1 MYALLTR
8 KKIGVQIF
16 KNKNTMMMPGD
27 GEDILKTTGGQ
38 IDNIVFA
45 LIDATLDRN
54 DNVTQAI
61 QSSLFNIGKHQPNL
75 LALVHKIIILG
86 VVEKICGEVL
96 NSIKKNVAV
105 ELIKLAVDEMVNTKE
120 IVPEWQNLASG
131 ILVSLGR
138 NFNNEVMEQ
147 LLLKFQ
153 PGVLPHFFVV
163 QTMANLASANVFG
176 MVPFLKSVLGTMLPL
191 LGMVKSENM
200 KWIFAY
206 ALSKFCEA
214 ILEYIANA
222 ENHQT
227 HQLAKKLFVSEIT
240 SAYDV
245 LFINWLPSRE
255 AKVRSEVVVAL
266 GHMTHL
272 LSPEKLEEHLPRFI
286 PAVLAIYK
294 RHQEYQHTTRGLCM
308 VLDASIA
315 NHSVVLES
323 QLDSILNTL
332 FPQICSLPDYS
343 QPSGVRNHNEVLRC
357 FAVLA
362 SVYSN
367 RLVAFLLQ
375 KLESSNEAFKIGS
388 LTVFKHLINSCDTHI
403 SSKVPIIISGLK
415 PCLDSGNKVIVTL
428 AHHDHLKSEDGLDL
442 VKFIIYQCALPDDPV
457 ARRSGDPSYVS
468 NEALRGM
475 CENVI
480 HLLTTTVEKMED
492 ILWPSI
498 LDCLMDENLTS
509 AISVI
514 CKSLT
519 TLASKKRE
527 ELGLDFTIDYGLLTR
542 LCVVIGRPHED
553 RDRGLHVLKFMKA
566 VAPAIHKGPVS
577 VWDKTIPLL
586 IQHLE
591 SFDST
596 DWEQKPW
603 ENKVT
608 DFVSDTL
615 AHIDREDWIIAYG
628 KALLS
633 QFNLYT
639 ESPDDKFFLPSMFF
653 LINLGLVIRKIANK
667 VFLNEALDAVFEN
680 VNHSNATE
688 RLGCALAVGLC
699 GSSYADL
706 VLVKLENVAKNGK
719 KSAGLF
725 GFIRVKFTGDS
736 DHEKLKA
743 TIILC
748 YGHITINTPI
758 QQISPRIETPILRCV
773 ANLYSSS
780 KDPIVKQSML
790 ETIKLIADAVQSG
803 QKKGQCLDELR
814 SRSELLGLMR
824 TILKSEATQPLTSNI
839 RSLALNASA
848 SLVSLDPVLK
858 DEDKRNIIQMAVGAV
873 YSLPRDFLLEK
884 PKEEGIDPTL
894 DFDKLLISTV
904 DALNFFLQK
913 LVLKERTFANLE
925 SVIHILH
932 KWMISKN
939 AVERERCLHST
950 LHLLRSYAE
959 ATESDAYAPFNT
971 LGNILG
977 MLVPRCTDPQIT
989 VRHLAFDSIDFA
1001 VSMAMRVQVSA
1012 VSFNERPE
1020 FSLNHLKSQIISD
1033 DPSSLFSVT
1042 KCLGKFIC
1050 EKLPLDQLYPFIRC
1064 LVNGLCDPHSQSSS
1078 GASVVLNSVIKH
1090 RGRELRVE
1098 IPNIIEAIRDIL
1110 NSIHCPHTRKGALRS
1125 FQNLANHHLTAVL
1138 VSLLNSPVP
1147 LDVNTID
1154 IWQTLCQDK
1163 SIANHIIEY
1172 FLEIFSDNVIS
1183 SPPDPHG
1190 RSIAYVAAHKPLAA
1204 VCALREMFKVS
1215 EMESCSKEHFDRLL
1229 SSLLI
1234 VSGAYVGAVFPVY
1247 SSDNIKSLSALQ
1259 KKTDAK
1265 SSNQSPV
1272 RFSIEALKNFLLC
1285 IKEDVIVSSL
1295 NEGGYWVMM
1304 EELDKYPEAVAAI
1317 GRSVCICCPDQVPKL
1332 ITVLNPMLNSS
1343 VDVHRIV
1350 SVSLFVV
1357 FLSQNY
1363 KGRKV
1368 LTEPLMNSLLGR
1380 LVDSS
1385 PIVRRLCISGLGN
1398 ISMLDKEQID
1408 RYSTTIL
1415 SAMMTGMDDREDP
1428 GCNITLEAMSGLS
1441 SILSQV
1447 AEEDIRNI
1455 LINIALRIKPMFEK
1469 EKPLVRAA
1477 AFTLFG
1483 NLSRFANG
1491 PSKEQ
1496 FVEQIHGNL
1505 VPFLLHLNDE
1515 DKHVIKACKYSLRL
1529 LGPILELKEMNEM
1542 FQKHL
1547 LDDAHLHYGE
1557 FINDLT
1563 KTVIS
1568 ECSEKVGFY
1577 ATTCM
1582 SYLKSPFTTIQCN
1595 ATAFLGYLLGNIPVE
1610 KQNLIAKERVCS
1622 ALLVL
1627 LKDQCPEARSL
1638 KNFSLVFKI
1647 SDEHR
1652 IVVATHIQGN
1662 LLVG

>member
-1 MYALLTR
+1 
-8 KKIGVQIF
+8 
-16 KNKNTMMMPGD
+16 MMMPGT
-27 GEDILKTTGGQ
+27 GEDIMKTTGGQ

-75 LALVHKIIILG
+75 VLSSCYSYLGRHPKLALVHKIIILG
-86 VVEKICGEVL
+86 VVEKICSEVL

-105 ELIKLAVDEMVNTKE
+105 ELIKLAVEEMVNTKE

-138 NFNNEVMEQ
+138 NFHNEVMEQ

-206 ALSKFCEA
+206 ALAKFCEA

-222 ENHQT
+222 EKSPDPSVSRE
-227 HQLAKKLFVSEIT
+227 AFVSEIS

-245 LFINWLPSRE
+245 LFNNWLPSRE

-272 LSPEKLEEHLPRFI
+272 LCPEKLEEHLPKFI

-294 RHQEYQHTTRGLCM
+294 RHQEYQHNTKGLCM
-308 VLDASIA
+308 VLEAAIA
-315 NHSVVLES
+315 NQSIVLES
-323 QLDSILNTL
+323 QLDNILNVL
-332 FPQICSLPDYS
+332 FPQICTLPDYS

-367 RLVAFLLQ
+367 RLITFLLQ
-375 KLESSNEAFKIGS
+375 KLESGNEAYRIGS

-403 SSKVPIIISGLK
+403 SPKVPLIVSGLK
-415 PCLDSGNKVIVTL
+415 PILDSGNKVKKVIAQVIVTL
-428 AHHDHLKSEDGLDL
+428 AHHDHLKSEDGLEL
-442 VKFIIYQCALPDDPV
+442 VKFIIYQCALPDDPA

-492 ILWPSI
+492 ILWPNI
-498 LDCLMDENLTS
+498 LDYLLDENLSS
-509 AISVI
+509 AISAI

-519 TLASKKRE
+519 VLASKKRD
-527 ELGLDFTIDYGLLTR
+527 ELGLDFTIDYSSLAKVNTPQKLLAR
-542 LCVVIGRPHED
+542 LLVVIGRPHED
-553 RDRGLHVLKFMKA
+553 GDRGLQVLKFMKA
-566 VAPAIHKGPVS
+566 VAPAIHKASVS
-577 VWDKTIPLL
+577 VWDQEIPAL
-586 IQHLE
+586 IQYLE
-591 SFDST
+591 SSDST
-596 DWEQKPW
+596 DWDQQQW
-603 ENKVT
+603 ENEIRS
-608 DFVSDTL
+608 FVSKTL
-615 AHIDREDWIIAYG
+615 EHIDREDWVVGYG

-633 QFNLYT
+633 QFHLYSASPEDKYNL
-639 ESPDDKFFLPSMFF
+639 
-653 LINLGLVIRKIANK
+653 LINLGLVFKHGTNK
-667 VFLNEALDAVFEN
+667 TFISDALDTIFEN

-719 KSAGLF
+719 KNAGLF
-725 GFIRVKFTGDS
+725 GFIREFTGDS

-748 YGHITINTPI
+748 YGHITVNTSI
-758 QQISPRIETPILRCV
+758 LQISPRIETPILRCV

-790 ETIKLIADAVQSG
+790 ETIKLIADAVQNG
-803 QKKGQCLDELR
+803 QQKKQCLDELR

-824 TILKSEATQPLTSNI
+824 TILKSETSQPLTSNV
-839 RSLALNASA
+839 RSLALKASA
-848 SLVSLDPVLK
+848 GLVSLDPALK
-858 DEDKRNIIQMAVGAV
+858 DEDKRNIIQVAVGSV

-884 PKEEGIDPTL
+884 PKEEGIDPNV
-894 DFDKLLISTV
+894 DFDFLLISTV

-913 LVLKERTFANLE
+913 LVLKERTFTNLE
-925 SVIHILH
+925 SILQILH
-932 KWMISKN
+932 IWMVSKN

-950 LHLLRSYAE
+950 LHLLRCYAE
-959 ATESDAYAPFNT
+959 ASEVEAYAPFTT

-989 VRHLAFDSIDFA
+989 VRHLAFDSIDVA
-1001 VSMAMRVQVSA
+1001 VAMAMKVQLSA
-1012 VSFNERPE
+1012 VTFNERPE
-1020 FSLNHLKSQIISD
+1020 FSLNYLKTQIISD
-1033 DPSSLFSVT
+1033 DASSLFSVT
-1042 KCLGKFIC
+1042 KSLGKFIC
-1050 EKLPLDQLYPFIRC
+1050 EKLPLDQLYPFLRC

-1078 GASVVLNSVIKH
+1078 GASVVLNTVIKH

-1098 IPNIIEAIRDIL
+1098 IPNIIDAVRDIL
-1110 NSIHCPHTRKGALRS
+1110 NSIQCPHTRKGALRC

-1147 LDVNTID
+1147 LDINTTD
-1154 IWQTLCQDK
+1154 IWKTLSQDK
-1163 SIANHIIEY
+1163 SLANHIIEY

-1190 RSIAYVAAHKPLAA
+1190 RSIAYVAAQKPLAA
-1204 VCALREMFKVS
+1204 VCALREMFKVP
-1215 EMESCSKEHFDRLL
+1215 EMETCSREHFDKIF

-1234 VSGAYVGAVFPVY
+1234 VCGAYVGAVFPVY
-1247 SSDNIKSLSALQ
+1247 SSDTVKGLSALQ
-1259 KKTDAK
+1259 KKNDPK
-1265 SSNQSPV
+1265 SSSHSPV
-1272 RFSIEALKNFLLC
+1272 RFAIETMKNFLLC
-1285 IKEDVIVSSL
+1285 VKEDVMVSSMT
-1295 NEGGYWVMM
+1295 EGGYWVMM
-1304 EELDKYPEAVAAI
+1304 EESDKYPEAVAALA
-1317 GRSVCICCPDQVPKL
+1317 RSVCVCCPDQVPKL
-1332 ITVLNPMLNSS
+1332 ITVLNPLLNSS

-1350 SVSLFVV
+1350 SVSLFVE

-1363 KGRKV
+1363 KGRKT

-1428 GCNITLEAMSGLS
+1428 SCNITLEAMSGLS

-1447 AEEDIRNI
+1447 AEQDVRNI

-1496 FVEQIHGNL
+1496 FIEQVHGNL
-1505 VPFLLHLNDE
+1505 VPLLLHLNDE

-1529 LGPILELKEMNEM
+1529 LGPILESTEMNDM

-1568 ECSEKVGFY
+1568 DFPEKVGFY
-1577 ATTCM
+1577 ATNCM
-1582 SYLKSPFTTIQCN
+1582 SYLKSSFTTIQCN
-1595 ATAFLGYLLGNIPVE
+1595 ATAFLGYLLGNLPVE

-1622 ALLVL
+1622 SLLML
-1627 LKDQCPEARSL
+1627 LKDQCPEVRIRAAEALSL
-1638 KNFSLVFKI
+1638 LYNY
-1647 SDEHR
+1647 
-1652 IVVATHIQGN
+1652 
-1662 LLVG
+1662 

>member
-1 MYALLTR
+1 
-8 KKIGVQIF
+8 
-16 KNKNTMMMPGD
+16 MMMPGT
-27 GEDILKTTGGQ
+27 GEDTLKTTGGQ

-54 DNVTQAI
+54 DNVTQSI
-61 QSSLFNIGKHQPNL
+61 QSSLFSIGKHQPNL
-75 LALVHKIIILG
+75 VLSSCYSYLARHPKLALVHKIIILG
-86 VVEKICGEVL
+86 VVEKICSEVL

-105 ELIKLAVDEMVNTKE
+105 ELIKLAVEEMVNTKE

-138 NFNNEVMEQ
+138 NFHNEVMEQ
-147 LLLKFQ
+147 LLLRFQ
-153 PGVLPHFFVV
+153 PGILPHFFVV

-200 KWIFAY
+200 KWTFAH
-206 ALSKFCEA
+206 ALAKFCEA

-222 ENHQT
+222 DKSPDPTVTKE
-227 HQLAKKLFVSEIT
+227 AFVSEIS
-240 SAYDV
+240 SAYDI
-245 LFINWLPSRE
+245 LFHNWLPSRE

-272 LSPEKLEEHLPRFI
+272 LSPEKLEEQLPKFI

-308 VLDASIA
+308 ALDAAIA

-323 QLDSILNTL
+323 QLDNILNTL
-332 FPQICSLPDYS
+332 FPQICTLPDYS

-367 RLVAFLLQ
+367 RLVTFLLQ
-375 KLESSNEAFKIGS
+375 KLESSNEAYRIGS

-403 SSKVPIIISGLK
+403 SNKVPLIVTGLK
-415 PCLDSGNKVIVTL
+415 PILDSGNKVKKVIAQVIVTL
-428 AHHDHLKSEDGLDL
+428 AHHDHLKSEDGLEL
-442 VKFIIYQCALPDDPV
+442 VKFIIYQCALPDDPM

-475 CENVI
+475 CENVV

-498 LDCLMDENLTS
+498 LDCLLDENLTP
-509 AISVI
+509 AISAV

-519 TLASKKRE
+519 VLASKKRN
-527 ELGLDFTIDYGLLTR
+527 ELGLDFTIDYGSLLKVSSPQSLLAR
-542 LCVVIGRPHED
+542 LLVVIGRPFED

-566 VAPAIHKGPVS
+566 VTPAIHKGPVS
-577 VWDKTIPLL
+577 VWDKDIPTL
-586 IQHLE
+586 IQYLE

-596 DWEQKPW
+596 DWDQKQW

-608 DFVSDTL
+608 DFVTETL
-615 AHIDREDWIIAYG
+615 AHIDREDWIVSYG

-633 QFNLYT
+633 QFNLY
-639 ESPDDKFFLPSMFF
+639 SNLPDDKYVL
-653 LINLGLVIRKIANK
+653 LINLGLVIRKVANK
-667 VFLNEALDAVFEN
+667 TFLNEALDTIFLN
-680 VNHSNATE
+680 VNHSNPTE

-699 GSSYADL
+699 GSSFADL
-706 VLVKLENVAKNGK
+706 VLVKLENVAKDFK
-719 KSAGLF
+719 KNAGLF
-725 GFIRVKFTGDS
+725 GFIREFTGDS

-773 ANLYSSS
+773 ATLYSSS
-780 KDPIVKQSML
+780 KDPNVKQSML
-790 ETIKLIADAVQSG
+790 ETIKLIADAVHSG
-803 QKKGQCLDELR
+803 QHKKQCLDELR
-814 SRSELLGLMR
+814 SRLELLGLMR
-824 TILKSEATQPLTSNI
+824 TILKSETSQPLTSNV

-848 SLVSLDPVLK
+848 SLVSLDPALK
-858 DEDKRNIIQMAVGAV
+858 EEDKRNIIQVAVGSV
-873 YSLPRDFLLEK
+873 YSLPRDFLHEK

-913 LVLKERTFANLE
+913 LVLKERTFTNLE
-925 SVIHILH
+925 SILQILH
-932 KWMISKN
+932 KWMVSKN

-950 LHLLRSYAE
+950 LHILRAYAE
-959 ATESDAYAPFNT
+959 ASESDSYIPFNT

-977 MLVPRCTDPQIT
+977 MLVPRCTDPQVT
-989 VRHLAFDSIDFA
+989 VRHLAFDSIDVA
-1001 VSMAMRVQVSA
+1001 VAMAMRIQVSS
-1012 VSFNERPE
+1012 VSFNEKPE
-1020 FSLNHLKSQIISD
+1020 LSLNYLKSQIISD
-1033 DPSSLFSVT
+1033 DPSSLFIVT
-1042 KCLGKFIC
+1042 KSLGKYIC
-1050 EKLPLDQLYPFIRC
+1050 EKLPLDQLYPFLRC

-1078 GASVVLNSVIKH
+1078 GASVVLNTVVKH

-1098 IPNIIEAIRDIL
+1098 IPNIIEAVRDIL
-1110 NSIHCPHTRKGALRS
+1110 NSVQCPHTRKGALRC

-1154 IWQTLCQDK
+1154 IWQTLSQDK
-1163 SIANHIIEY
+1163 SLANHIIEY
-1172 FLEIFSDNVIS
+1172 FLEIFTDNVIS

-1190 RSIAYVAAHKPLAA
+1190 RSIAYVASHKPLAA
-1204 VCALREMFKVS
+1204 ICALREMFKVT
-1215 EMESCSKEHFDRLL
+1215 EMEACSKEHFDRLF

-1234 VSGAYVGAVFPVY
+1234 VSGAYVGAVFPVF
-1247 SSDNIKSLSALQ
+1247 SADNVKSLAALQ
-1259 KKTDAK
+1259 KKNDPK
-1265 SSNQSPV
+1265 SSSQSPV
-1272 RFSIEALKNFLLC
+1272 RFAIETLKNFLLC
-1285 IKEDVIVSSL
+1285 VKEDIIVTSM

-1304 EELDKYPEAVAAI
+1304 EEQDKYPEAVAAL
-1317 GRSVCICCPDQVPKL
+1317 GRSICACCPDQVPKL

-1350 SVSLFVV
+1350 SVSLFVE
-1357 FLSQNY
+1357 FLSQSY
-1363 KGRKV
+1363 KGRKT

-1385 PIVRRLCISGLGN
+1385 PVVRRLCISGLGN

-1447 AEEDIRNI
+1447 AESDVRNI

-1496 FVEQIHGNL
+1496 FLEQVHGNL
-1505 VPFLLHLNDE
+1505 VPLLLHLNDE

-1529 LGPILELKEMNEM
+1529 LGPILESEEMNNM

-1568 ECSEKVGFY
+1568 DFSDKVGFY
-1577 ATTCM
+1577 ATTCL

-1595 ATAFLGYLLGNIPVE
+1595 ATAF
-1610 KQNLIAKERVCS
+1610 
-1622 ALLVL
+1622 
-1627 LKDQCPEARSL
+1627 
-1638 KNFSLVFKI
+1638 
-1647 SDEHR
+1647 
-1652 IVVATHIQGN
+1652 
-1662 LLVG
+1662 